1 MSVPGATDLQGLA
14 GRWCDG
20 IGARDPARRTSLGAW
35 AQRLELV
42 AARRES
48 GEETPL
54 VVVLLGPTGAGKS
67 TLFNAVLGVALS
79 APGVVRPATRRPIA
93 AGAARDVA
101 TLRGDPLLG
110 AAALDLEWVPREALP
125 LALARH
131 VLVDTPD
138 FDSIEREN
146 RRRAEALLRRADRI
160 VLVLTPEKYGD
171 RSIWELVDRHLA
183 LGSFA
188 GAVLNKAE
196 GSGALA
202 DCSALLARRGLAP
215 PLVVPRRAGT
225 DDPASF
231 EPRLRD
237 DLIALCAS
245 PEPARAVAEARLA
258 AALAWERRLRD
269 EVAAPFASEL
279 DRARAAL
286 RRGVEDLRRELPG
299 RIHRELALELDG
311 AVRREFERRFL
322 AEVRRIDVLREPRR
336 WLLAP
341 FTAMRGLL
349 LGRAE
354 EREAVERTSLWL
366 TDLFEQRF
374 ERFAIDLH
382 DRVRALVDAA
392 EQGAARAHAWPRV
405 ENPTREE
412 CRRALAGAF
421 ERLEAEVA
429 RESDR
434 IAEGLPV
441 RARVGFYGSQVFF
454 HALTLLAFVKT
465 GGLLSL
471 GEIAAQGLLSPVLAG
486 LLGRFVSSSEAAQV
500 EARLG
505 GCFAE
510 SMQDALRPPLDALE
524 AELEASE
531 RALPGSGTFEA
542 LARAFDAAGA
552 RASAVR

>member
-1 MSVPGATDLQGLA
+1 
-14 GRWCDG
+14 
-20 IGARDPARRTSLGAW
+20 
-35 AQRLELV
+35 
-42 AARRES
+42 
-48 GEETPL
+48 
-54 VVVLLGPTGAGKS
+54 
-67 TLFNAVLGVALS
+67 
-79 APGVVRPATRRPIA
+79 
-93 AGAARDVA
+93 
-101 TLRGDPLLG
+101 
-110 AAALDLEWVPREALP
+110 
-125 LALARH
+125 
-131 VLVDTPD
+131 
-138 FDSIEREN
+138 
-146 RRRAEALLRRADRI
+146 
-160 VLVLTPEKYGD
+160 
-171 RSIWELVDRHLA
+171 
-183 LGSFA
+183 
-188 GAVLNKAE
+188 
-196 GSGALA
+196 
-202 DCSALLARRGLAP
+202 
-215 PLVVPRRAGT
+215 
-225 DDPASF
+225 
-231 EPRLRD
+231 
-237 DLIALCAS
+237 
-245 PEPARAVAEARLA
+245 
-258 AALAWERRLRD
+258 
-269 EVAAPFASEL
+269 
-279 DRARAAL
+279 
-286 RRGVEDLRRELPG
+286 
-299 RIHRELALELDG
+299 
-311 AVRREFERRFL
+311 
-322 AEVRRIDVLREPRR
+322 
-336 WLLAP
+336 
-341 FTAMRGLL
+341 
-349 LGRAE
+349 
-354 EREAVERTSLWL
+354 
-366 TDLFEQRF
+366 
-374 ERFAIDLH
+374 
-382 DRVRALVDAA
+382 VRALVVAA